1 MTQEVDIQKVLDKV
15 GSLYKLVVLTAMRA
29 VELSDGAANL
39 TGDKPEPK
47 TINAALKEIS
57 EGKIEYKAKEKK

>member
-1 MTQEVDIQKVLDKV
+1 MRNIDIETLLNKV

-29 VELSDGAANL
+29 VELSDGAASL
-39 TGDKPEPK
+39 IGDKPEAK
-47 TINAALKEIS
+47 MINSALREIA

>member
-1 MTQEVDIQKVLDKV
+1 MTQEIDVSKVLQKV

-39 TGDKPEPK
+39 AGDKQETK
-47 TINAALKEIS
+47 TINTALREIA
-57 EGKIEYKAKEKK
+57 EGKIEYKVKDKK

>member
-1 MTQEVDIQKVLDKV
+1 MTQEVDIQKVVDKV

-29 VELSDGAANL
+29 VALSDGAANL

-47 TINAALKEIS
+47 TINAALKEIL
-57 EGKIEYKAKEKK
+57 EGKIEYKVKEKK

>member
-47 TINAALKEIS
+47 TINAALKEIL
-57 EGKIEYKAKEKK
+57 EGRIEYKAKEKK

>member
-47 TINAALKEIS
+47 TINAALKEIA
-57 EGKIEYKAKEKK
+57 EGKIEYKVKEKK

>member
-39 TGDKPEPK
+39 TGDKPGGK
-47 TINAALKEIS
+47 TINTALKEIA
-57 EGKIEYKAKEKK
+57 EGQIEYKVKEKK

>member
-1 MTQEVDIQKVLDKV
+1 MTQEIDIQKVLDKV

-39 TGDKPEPK
+39 TGDKPEAK
-47 TINAALKEIS
+47 NINAALKEIS
-57 EGKIEYKAKEKK
+57 EGKIEYKVKEKK

>member
-1 MTQEVDIQKVLDKV
+1 MTQEVDIQEVLKKV

-39 TGDKPEPK
+39 IGDKPEGK
-47 TINAALKEIS
+47 MINTALKEIA
-57 EGKIEYKAKEKK
+57 EGKIEYKVKEKK